1 MKTHSTKQLLAAA
14 LAGERR
20 EGRSVGFVPTMGAL
34 HEGHLS
40 LLRRAR
46 ADNDVVVASAFVNPL
61 QFAPTDDFARYP
73 RDLDA
78 DAALA
83 AEAGVDHLFAPDVAE
98 MYPRGSI
105 ATRVDVGPI
114 GDVGEGVWR
123 PGFFAGVAT
132 VCCKLLHIV
141 GPDRAYFGQK
151 DAQQLAVIRQLVAD
165 LDLPVEI
172 VGCPTVREHDGLA
185 LSSRNAYLDP
195 EARRAAPALAA
206 ALMAARD
213 AAAGGEGSAA
223 ELRWIVEACLEAE
236 PGIHLQYVD
245 LFDPVTFSPQER
257 LDGRGVLAAAAYV
270 GGTRL
275 IDNVEVVATVSA
287 VQQRELAAE
296 PATGA
301 GAGIER
307 GAAMNAGAG
316 MKRGAA

>member
-1 MKTHSTKQLLAAA
+1 LDLNMKTHSTKQALAAA

-20 EGRSVGFVPTMGAL
+20 EGRTVGFVPTMGAL
-34 HEGHLS
+34 HAGHLS
-40 LLRRAR
+40 LLQRAR
-46 ADNDVVVASAFVNPL
+46 AENDVVVASIFVNPL
-61 QFAPTDDFARYP
+61 QFGPSDDFARYP
-73 RDLDA
+73 RDLEA

-83 AEAGVDHLFAPDVAE
+83 AGEGVDHLFAPDVAE

-114 GDVGEGVWR
+114 GDIGEGAWR
-123 PGFFAGVAT
+123 PGFFTGVAT
-132 VCCKLLHIV
+132 VCCKLFHIV

-165 LDLPVEI
+165 LDLPLEI

-195 EARRAAPALAA
+195 EARRAAPALPA
-206 ALMAARD
+206 ALLAARD
-213 AAAGGEGSAA
+213 AAAAGEESAA
-223 ELRWIVEACLEAE
+223 EFRWIVEACLEAE
-236 PGIHLQYVD
+236 PGVRLQYVD
-245 LFDPVTFSPQER
+245 LFDPATFSARER

-275 IDNVEVVATVSA
+275 IDNVELVSA
-287 VQQRELAAE
+287 VPQPEQAAELATE
-296 PATGA
+296 VGA
-301 GAGIER
+301 G
-307 GAAMNAGAG
+307 MNRAAG

>member
-1 MKTHSTKQLLAAA
+1 MKTHSTKQGLAAA

-20 EGRSVGFVPTMGAL
+20 EGRTVGFVPTMGAL
-34 HEGHLS
+34 HAGHVS
-40 LLRRAR
+40 LLERAR
-46 ADNDVVVASAFVNPL
+46 ADNDVVVASIFVNPL
-61 QFAPTDDFARYP
+61 QFGPSDDFARYP
-73 RDLDA
+73 RDLGA
-78 DAALA
+78 DAAVA

-114 GDVGEGVWR
+114 GDIGEGAWR

-132 VCCKLLHIV
+132 VCSKLFHIV

-165 LDLPVEI
+165 LDLPLEI
-172 VGCPTVREHDGLA
+172 VACPTVREHDGLA

-206 ALMAARD
+206 ALAAARE
-213 AAAGGEGSAA
+213 AAAGGEESVA
-223 ELRWIVEACLEAE
+223 ELRWIVETCLEAE
-236 PGIHLQYVD
+236 PAIHLQYVD
-245 LFDPVTFSPQER
+245 LFDPATFSARER

-275 IDNVEVVATVSA
+275 IDNVELVSA
-287 VQQRELAAE
+287 APQPELAAE
-296 PATGA
+296 FAT
-301 GAGIER
+301 EV
-307 GAAMNAGAG
+307 GAG
-316 MKRGAA
+316 MKQAAGMRRGAA

>member
-1 MKTHSTKQLLAAA
+1 MKTHSTKQALAAA
-14 LAGERR
+14 LSGERR
-20 EGRSVGFVPTMGAL
+20 DGRTVGFVPTMGAL
-34 HEGHLS
+34 HAGHVS
-40 LLRRAR
+40 LLERAR
-46 ADNDVVVASAFVNPL
+46 ADNDVVVASIFVNPL
-61 QFAPTDDFARYP
+61 QFGPSDDFARYP
-73 RDLDA
+73 RDLEA

-83 AEAGVDHLFAPDVAE
+83 AGEGVDHLFAPDVAE

-114 GDVGEGVWR
+114 GDIGEGAWR

-132 VCCKLLHIV
+132 VCCKLFHIV

-213 AAAGGEGSAA
+213 AAAGGESSAA
-223 ELRWIVEACLEAE
+223 ALRRIVEACLEAE
-236 PGIHLQYVD
+236 PGIQLQYVD
-245 LFDPVTFSPQER
+245 LFDPVTFSARER
-257 LDGRGVLAAAAYV
+257 LEGRGVLAAAAYV

-275 IDNVEVVATVSA
+275 IDNVELVSA
-287 VQQRELAAE
+287 AQQPELAAE
-296 PATGA
+296 FAAGA
-301 GAGIER
+301 GAS
-307 GAAMNAGAG
+307 

>member
-46 ADNDVVVASAFVNPL
+46 ADNDAVVASVFVNPL

-83 AEAGVDHLFAPDVAE
+83 AEAGVDHLFAPEVAE

-114 GDVGEGVWR
+114 GDVGEGAWR

-132 VCCKLLHIV
+132 VCCKLFHIV

-165 LDLPVEI
+165 LDLPLEI

-223 ELRWIVEACLEAE
+223 ELRWIVQTCLEAE

-245 LFDPVTFSPQER
+245 LFDPATFSPRER
-257 LDGRGVLAAAAYV
+257 LGGRGVLAAAAHV

-275 IDNVEVVATVSA
+275 IDNVELVSA
-287 VQQRELAAE
+287 AVQAELAAGF
-296 PATGA
+296 ATEVGA
-301 GAGIER
+301 GMEQA
-307 GAAMNAGAG
+307 AG

>member
-83 AEAGVDHLFAPDVAE
+83 AEAGADHLFAPDVTE

-114 GDVGEGVWR
+114 GEVDCFDHVLGGDRVDDAVDLGRVDGGHRCRRTQLDHRKGYEKRGDTGWRRHGSRAGPGLIMVQMFVSVLGVSFR
-123 PGFFAGVAT
+123 GQRKACVRDLRGQMV
-132 VCCKLLHIV
+132 
-141 GPDRAYFGQK
+141 PDAE
-151 DAQQLAVIRQLVAD
+151 
-165 LDLPVEI
+165 VELGWI
-172 VGCPTVREHDGLA
+172 
-185 LSSRNAYLDP
+185 N
-195 EARRAAPALAA
+195 AA
-206 ALMAARD
+206 ASECCR
-213 AAAGGEGSAA
+213 
-223 ELRWIVEACLEAE
+223 
-236 PGIHLQYVD
+236 
-245 LFDPVTFSPQER
+245 
-257 LDGRGVLAAAAYV
+257 
-270 GGTRL
+270 
-275 IDNVEVVATVSA
+275 
-287 VQQRELAAE
+287 
-296 PATGA
+296 
-301 GAGIER
+301 
-307 GAAMNAGAG
+307 
-316 MKRGAA
+316 

>member
-1 MKTHSTKQLLAAA
+1 MKTYSTKQLLAAA

-20 EGRSVGFVPTMGAL
+20 EGRTVGFVPTMGAL

-46 ADNDVVVASAFVNPL
+46 ADNDVVVASVFVNPL
-61 QFAPTDDFARYP
+61 QFGPTDDFARYP

-83 AEAGVDHLFAPDVAE
+83 AETGADHLFAPDVTE

-114 GDVGEGVWR
+114 GDLGEGAWR

-132 VCCKLLHIV
+132 VCCKLFHIV
-141 GPDRAYFGQK
+141 GADRAYFGQK

-165 LDLPVEI
+165 LDLPLEI

-206 ALMAARD
+206 ALMAARG
-213 AAAGGEGSAA
+213 AAAGGESSAA
-223 ELRWIVEACLEAE
+223 ALRRIVEACLEAE
-236 PGIHLQYVD
+236 PGIQLQYVD
-245 LFDPVTFSPQER
+245 LFDPATFSARER

-275 IDNVEVVATVSA
+275 IDNVELASATL
-287 VQQRELAAE
+287 QPELPAE
-296 PATGA
+296 FATEVGA
-301 GAGIER
+301 GMKQA
-307 GAAMNAGAG
+307 AG